1 MLEALESRRI
11 PITQIKV
18 NPSRTQEIQSQIQ
31 GLLSEDSKL
40 KYFAQKAIVTYLRS
54 IYLNGNKE
62 IFNLANIPADKL
74 STSYGLLGTPRIR
87 FISKVRG
94 DKNIPQVVL
103 KAKEQ
108 IEQQKQVLKDKK
120 TGETPENEDGIDE
133 ILDYE
138 SDSED
143 KDVKKSKSRTQ
154 ALKLR
159 ERKNQGVL
167 AEHYT
172 KLRNEED
179 EVEDKEGS
187 EEDFLVMKRKN
198 HEIEEEEQPK
208 IKLELSRK
216 KKKKLLSEN
225 PMAQRVKFDEEGNAL
240 TAAEATSMA
249 LPDALERQPTEFIS
263 TIREELQQ
271 SDRQDYLDYKK
282 LLVEKKRKKK
292 EKEKLR
298 NMPEPEEDDEDE
310 EGYGAVIA
318 NPIDGED
325 FDNFSHSDEYSNDAR
340 EASGSDEAPQS
351 SDEDD
356 KFTFSK
362 KPSAKFKGKKEES
375 ESSSESEK
383 DSSSD
388 GKKKKASKR
397 KFKEQEDEKP
407 AAKKA
412 KKTLTLEEQE
422 ELALQILQERGL

>member
-154 ALKLR
+154 APKLR

-198 HEIEEEEQPK
+198 HEIEEEELPK

-240 TAAEATSMA
+240 T
-249 LPDALERQPTEFIS
+249 
-263 TIREELQQ
+263 
-271 SDRQDYLDYKK
+271 
-282 LLVEKKRKKK
+282 
-292 EKEKLR
+292 
-298 NMPEPEEDDEDE
+298 
-310 EGYGAVIA
+310 
-318 NPIDGED
+318 
-325 FDNFSHSDEYSNDAR
+325 
-340 EASGSDEAPQS
+340 
-351 SDEDD
+351 
-356 KFTFSK
+356 
-362 KPSAKFKGKKEES
+362 
-375 ESSSESEK
+375 
-383 DSSSD
+383 
-388 GKKKKASKR
+388 
-397 KFKEQEDEKP
+397 
-407 AAKKA
+407 
-412 KKTLTLEEQE
+412 
-422 ELALQILQERGL
+422 